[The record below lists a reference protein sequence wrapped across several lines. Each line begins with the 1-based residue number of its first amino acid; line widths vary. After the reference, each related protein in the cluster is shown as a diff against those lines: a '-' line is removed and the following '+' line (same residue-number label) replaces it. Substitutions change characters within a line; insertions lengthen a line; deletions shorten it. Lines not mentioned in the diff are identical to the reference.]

1 MIEREELERWTR
13 LYDLG
18 YLNFDGISAEA
29 INAKTELNRQ
39 LEEAHKK
46 LIPAGSVSFREFK
59 REAIRMMKAL
69 LSDT

>member
-39 LEEAHKK
+39 LEEAHKN
-46 LIPAGSVSFREFK
+46 
-59 REAIRMMKAL
+59 
-69 LSDT
+69 